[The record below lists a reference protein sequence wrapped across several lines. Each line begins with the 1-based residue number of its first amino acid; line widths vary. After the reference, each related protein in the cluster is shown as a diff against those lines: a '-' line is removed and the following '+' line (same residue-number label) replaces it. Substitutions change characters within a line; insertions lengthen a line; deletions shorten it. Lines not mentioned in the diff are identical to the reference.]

1 MKRYG
6 QLVKE
11 RATLTDETIEKI
23 TYGVIKRE
31 GKWFCVQCET
41 VQNHHFYQ
49 YHSAF
54 FKEPITYCRHCIT
67 MGRMDSV
74 HKVVLPKRIIN
85 VQLEIMR
92 FLSNYLPNNNLHL
105 LKL

>member
-54 FKEPITYCRHCIT
+54 LRSLLPIVAIVSRWGEWI
-67 MGRMDSV
+67 
-74 HKVVLPKRIIN
+74 
-85 VQLEIMR
+85 
-92 FLSNYLPNNNLHL
+92 LSI
-105 LKL
+105 KLF